1 MSTTSAVARPASIK
15 LYYGQLNFWRAECIR
30 IGLFV
35 GGVPFEDIRDKQRP
49 ELNAAGMLP
58 FGATPVLEVRALSLS
73 SLTRAAFD
81 RGTLMPCIPS
91 ITHRPAM
98 PRFLRSTARC

>member
-49 ELNAAGMLP
+49 ELNAAGLLP

-73 SLTRAAFD
+73 SLTQLAQQRFF
-81 RGTLMPCIPS
+81 
-91 ITHRPAM
+91 RPDGASM
-98 PRFLRSTARC
+98 AVTQRLQVWRTAQ